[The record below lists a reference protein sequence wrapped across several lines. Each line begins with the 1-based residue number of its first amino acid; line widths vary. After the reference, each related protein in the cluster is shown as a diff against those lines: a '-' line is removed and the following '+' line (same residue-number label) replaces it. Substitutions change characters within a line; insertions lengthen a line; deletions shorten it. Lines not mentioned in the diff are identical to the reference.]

1 MKGIYAWNCYK
12 YFSFQNPPK
21 LTTNCPKAWEYDDT
35 FHQRGFSQYSLLTT
49 DFCYIF
55 IFVKVLQRKII
66 SRVCVS
72 KVNEWEK
79 ERDFKELPHMIME
92 ADTSTFFRIGQR
104 LDTQKKVLQLK
115 FVRSLLAECPLP
127 WEVSVLFFCFLFFLL
142 RSSTDRTGPTNI
154 MKDNLVYSK
163 YTEL

>member
-104 LDTQKKVLQLK
+104 LDTQKKVSAAAQVCTQPASRMPSSLRGIS
-115 FVRSLLAECPLP
+115 FV
-127 WEVSVLFFCFLFFLL
+127 FLFFVF
-142 RSSTDRTGPTNI
+142 PFKVFNW
-154 MKDNLVYSK
+154 
-163 YTEL
+163 